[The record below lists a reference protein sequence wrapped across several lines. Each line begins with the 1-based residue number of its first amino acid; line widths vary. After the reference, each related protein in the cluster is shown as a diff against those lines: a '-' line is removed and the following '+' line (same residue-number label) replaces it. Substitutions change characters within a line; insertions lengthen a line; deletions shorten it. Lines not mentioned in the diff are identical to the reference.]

1 MSSGKKSKS
10 SASAPGS
17 TTKSSL
23 NKNNGSY
30 LVSVPARDAL
40 AVIFA
45 VRFAN
50 ALCVRTFFQPDEYF
64 QALEPAWNMLY
75 GDNSGAWIT
84 WEWKHQ
90 LRSSIHPAV
99 FAFGYWI
106 VEQYGAAGMSPI
118 TKAKWLIAAP
128 KILQTGFAALSDWY
142 SWRLAEKLYGQGS
155 VTAWSVLLM
164 TLLNPWQWYT
174 STRTFSNCFETTLT
188 AMALYYFPW
197 SLLGTEDDGNSKS
210 KYSSISLFETW
221 GQVNSLRLSL
231 ILAAFAVLL
240 RPTNV
245 LIWLA
250 IATLALT
257 RATLG
262 GKSPLTQRNL
272 LIVYR
277 EVLLCGSL
285 VLGLSLLA
293 DRQYYGEWTFP
304 PLTFLHFNVA
314 QDLAI
319 FYGQNDWHY
328 YLSQGI
334 PLLCTTVA
342 PFVLKGLFKSLD
354 SEESNWP
361 VTTCNTLK
369 ALSFTVF
376 TTICS
381 LSFVSHKEV
390 RFITPLLPAFHI
402 LAAPYITSFFTTIID
417 VASSPTTP
425 TLGWKRTPLLCAG
438 LLVNAVIGGYLSYFH
453 AAAPISVLGFLRTE
467 FETIHP
473 THLGIPQPANANAT
487 YDDVD
492 PDFAQELFAL
502 FLTPCHATPWRSHL
516 VYPALRARALTCDP
530 PVDTLPGSPERAS
543 YEDETRRFYADRV
556 GFMARE
562 LWPRDRPG
570 EDMARYI
577 VGYESLEPALREY
590 FDWSG
595 PGGRHKVEL
604 KEVWGEWNGLFTDD
618 ERKAGRLVVWA
629 TGFYDKPAV
638 YEP

>member
-1 MSSGKKSKS
+1 MILEPNMSSGKKSKP
-10 SASAPGS
+10 SAKAPS
-17 TTKSSL
+17 TTTRNSPKKS
-23 NKNNGSY
+23 NGASS
-30 LVSVPARDAL
+30 VTVPARDAL

-45 VRFAN
+45 IRFAN

-64 QALEPAWNMLY
+64 QALEPAWNMLF
-75 GDNSGAWIT
+75 GDDSGAWIT

-106 VEQYGAAGMSPI
+106 VEQYGGAGMSPI

-128 KILQTGFAALSDWY
+128 KVLQTAFAALSDWY
-142 SWRLAEKLYGQGS
+142 SWRLAEKLYGRGS
-155 VTAWSVLLM
+155 VAAWSVLLM

-174 STRTFSNCFETTLT
+174 ATRTFSNCFETTLT

-197 SLLGTEDDGNSKS
+197 GLLGTEDDGNSKS
-210 KYSSISLFETW
+210 KYSSIPLFETW

-231 ILAAFAVLL
+231 TLAAFAVLL

-250 IATLALT
+250 IATLTLT

-262 GKSPLTQRNL
+262 GKSLLTKGNL
-272 LIVYR
+272 LIIYR
-277 EVLLCGSL
+277 EVLLCGSF

-314 QDLAI
+314 QDLAV

-354 SEESNWP
+354 AEESNWP
-361 VTTCNTLK
+361 ITTSNALK

-376 TTICS
+376 TTITS

-402 LAAPYITSFFTTIID
+402 LAAPYVTSFFTTVTD
-417 VASSPTTP
+417 VTSAPTP
-425 TLGWKRTPLLCAG
+425 TLGWKRIPLFAAG
-438 LLVNAVIGGYLSYFH
+438 LIVNSIIGGYLSYFH
-453 AAAPISVLGFLRTE
+453 AAAPISVLDFLRTK

-473 THLGIPQPANANAT
+473 THLAIPQLPNAT
-487 YDDVD
+487 VDD
-492 PDFAQELFAL
+492 DFAQELFAL

-516 VYPALRARALTCDP
+516 VYPSLRARALTCDP
-530 PVDTLPGSPERAS
+530 PIDTLPGSPERAS
-543 YEDETRRFYADRV
+543 YEDETRRFYANQV
-556 GFMARE
+556 AFLGE

-577 VGYESLEPALREY
+577 VGYEGIESALREY

-595 PGGRHKVEL
+595 PGGRHKIEL
-604 KEVWGEWNGLFTDD
+604 KEVWSSWNGLFTDD
-618 ERKAGRLVVWA
+618 DRKAGRLVVWA
-629 TGFYDKPAV
+629 TGFYDKPSV

>member
-10 SASAPGS
+10 SAGAHNA
-17 TTKSSL
+17 TTKSSPNSKNS
-23 NKNNGSY
+23 NKTASA
-30 LVSVPARDAL
+30 SVPVRDAL

-45 VRFAN
+45 IRFAN

-64 QALEPAWNMLY
+64 QALEPAWNMLF
-75 GDNSGAWIT
+75 GDGSGAWLT

-106 VEQYGAAGMSPI
+106 VEQYAAAGMSPI

-128 KILQTGFAALSDWY
+128 KILQTLFAALSDWY

-155 VTAWSVLLM
+155 TAAWSVLLM

-197 SLLGTEDDGNSKS
+197 GLLGTEDDGDSKS
-210 KYSSISLFETW
+210 KYSSNSLFETW

-231 ILAAFAVLL
+231 IFAAFAVLL
-240 RPTNV
+240 RPTNI

-262 GKSPLTQRNL
+262 GKSPLTRGNL

-277 EVLLCGSL
+277 EALLCGSF

-314 QDLAI
+314 QDLAV

-334 PLLCTTVA
+334 PLLSTTIA

-354 SEESNWP
+354 AEGSNWP
-361 VTTCNTLK
+361 VTTSNTLK

-376 TTICS
+376 TTLTS

-402 LAAPYITSFFTTIID
+402 LAAPYITIFFTTITDIS
-417 VASSPTTP
+417 AAPTK
-425 TLGWKRTPLLCAG
+425 TLGWKRTPLLFAG

-453 AAAPISVLGFLRTE
+453 ARAPISVLDFLRTE

-473 THLGIPQPANANAT
+473 SHLAIPQPANAT
-487 YDDVD
+487 YDD
-492 PDFAQELFAL
+492 DFAQELFAL
-502 FLTPCHATPWRSHL
+502 FLTPCHAMPWRSHL

-530 PVDTLPGSPERAS
+530 PIDTLPGSAERAS
-543 YEDETRRFYADRV
+543 YEDETRRFYSDRV
-556 GFMARE
+556 KFLGN

-577 VGYESLEPALREY
+577 VGYEGIESSLREY

-604 KEVWGEWNGLFTDD
+604 KEVWSSWNGLFTDD
-618 ERKAGRLVVWA
+618 DRKAGRLVVWA
-629 TGFYDKPAV
+629 TGFYDKPSV

>member
-10 SASAPGS
+10 SAGAPSATTRGS
-17 TTKSSL
+17 SKKTNATT
-23 NKNNGSY
+23 
-30 LVSVPARDAL
+30 LVTVPIREAL

-45 VRFAN
+45 IRFAN

-64 QALEPAWNMLY
+64 QALEPAWNMLF
-75 GDNSGAWIT
+75 GDDSGAWLT

-106 VEQYGAAGMSPI
+106 VQQYGGAGMPPI
-118 TKAKWLIAAP
+118 TKAQWLLAAP
-128 KILQTGFAALSDWY
+128 KVLQTGFAALSDWY
-142 SWRLAEKLYGQGS
+142 SWRLAEKLYGHGS
-155 VTAWSVLLM
+155 VVAWSALLM

-188 AMALYYFPW
+188 AIALYYFPW
-197 SLLGTEDDGNSKS
+197 ELLGTEDDGNSKS
-210 KYSSISLFETW
+210 KYSAVPLFQTW
-221 GQVNSLRLSL
+221 AQVNSLRLSL
-231 ILAAFAVLL
+231 ISAAFAVLL
-240 RPTNV
+240 RPTNI

-250 IATLALT
+250 IGTLALT

-272 LIVYR
+272 LIIYR
-277 EVLLCGSL
+277 EVVLCGSL
-285 VLGLSLLA
+285 ILGLSLLA

-314 QDLAI
+314 QDLAV

-334 PLLCTTVA
+334 PLLCTTIA
-342 PFVLKGLFKSLD
+342 PFVLQGLFKSLD
-354 SEESNWP
+354 AEKSNWP
-361 VTTCNTLK
+361 VTTSNTLK

-376 TTICS
+376 TTISS

-402 LAAPYITSFFTTIID
+402 LAAPYITSFFTTIT
-417 VASSPTTP
+417 AAGSSPAP
-425 TLGWKRTPLLCAG
+425 ALGWKRTPLLFAG
-438 LLVNAVIGGYLSYFH
+438 LLVNVVIGGYLSYFH
-453 AAAPISVLGFLRTE
+453 AAAPISVMHYLRRE
-467 FETIHP
+467 FETVHP
-473 THLGIPQPANANAT
+473 THLAIPRPADAS
-487 YDDVD
+487 YDD
-492 PDFAQELFAL
+492 DFAQELFAL

-530 PVDTLPGSPERAS
+530 PVDTLPGSAERRS

-556 GFMARE
+556 AFLADE
-562 LWPRDRPG
+562 LWPHDRPG

-577 VGYESLEPALREY
+577 VGYESLGPALREY

-604 KEVWGEWNGLFTDD
+604 KEVWSSWNGLFTDD
-618 ERKAGRLVVWA
+618 DRKAGRLVVWA
-629 TGFYDKPAV
+629 TGFYDKPSV

>member
-1 MSSGKKSKS
+1 MNSGKKSKP
-10 SASAPGS
+10 SARAPSAA
-17 TTKSSL
+17 TRSSL
-23 NKNNGSY
+23 KKSDRAS
-30 LVSVPARDAL
+30 LVAVPVRDAL

-64 QALEPAWNMLY
+64 QALEPAWNMLF
-75 GDNSGAWIT
+75 GNEGGAWIT

-99 FAFGYWI
+99 FAFGYWV
-106 VEQYGAAGMSPI
+106 VEQYAAAGMSPI

-128 KILQTGFAALSDWY
+128 KLLQTAFAALSDLY
-142 SWRLAEKLYGQGS
+142 SWRLAEKLYGHGS
-155 VTAWSVLLM
+155 VAAWSVLLM

-210 KYSSISLFETW
+210 KYSSVALFKTW

-257 RATLG
+257 RATLD
-262 GKSPLTQRNL
+262 GKSPLTQKNL

-277 EVLLCGSL
+277 EVLLCGSFA
-285 VLGLSLLA
+285 LGLSLLA

-314 QDLAI
+314 QDLAV

-334 PLLCTTVA
+334 PLLCTTIA
-342 PFVLKGLFKSLD
+342 PFVVKGLFKSLD
-354 SEESNWP
+354 AESNWP
-361 VTTCNTLK
+361 ITTSNALK

-402 LAAPYITSFFTTIID
+402 LAAPYITSFFTTVTD
-417 VASSPTTP
+417 VTSTPTS
-425 TLGWKRTPLLCAG
+425 TLGWKRTPLLAAG

-453 AAAPISVLGFLRTE
+453 AAAPIGVMDFLRTE

-473 THLGIPQPANANAT
+473 THLAIPQPPNANAA
-487 YDDVD
+487 YDD
-492 PDFAQELFAL
+492 DFAQELFAL

-530 PVDTLPGSPERAS
+530 PVNTLPGSPERAS
-543 YEDETRRFYADRV
+543 YQDETRRFYADSPAFL
-556 GFMARE
+556 GD

-577 VGYESLEPALREY
+577 VGYEGIEAALREY

-604 KEVWGEWNGLFTDD
+604 KEVWSSWNGLFTDD
-618 ERKAGRLVVWA
+618 DRKAGRLVVWA
-629 TGFYDKPAV
+629 TGFYDKPST